1 MPSFRKEL
9 EKKDLEI
16 LDLFT
21 ISFSIFRYN
30 FFNFFLIAMICGIPI
45 ILTTAY
51 FPPTILD
58 PLKIQTFEDF
68 INWFKNEVNEGFYIN
83 TFLSWFLDIISVLSI
98 SFLVEVMI
106 NKKIRTAFWAIK
118 KSVKVILPAIITSFI
133 YMLIVFF
140 GLAFFIIPGL
150 IFVVLFMFTNNICAL
165 RHTWGIDAIKYSASL
180 IKPKFFKALF
190 MLSFIVFFENV
201 FIISF
206 PSAPADTREG
216 LLYYF
221 LSRVLLYLFDTYFK
235 IIIAL
240 FFLNR
245 DFVSNSQKLDFD

>member
-118 KSVKVILPAIITSFI
+118 KSVKVILPTIITSFI
-133 YMLIVFF
+133 YMIIVFF

-150 IFVVLFMFTNNICAL
+150 ILVVLFMFTNNI
-165 RHTWGIDAIKYSASL
+165 
-180 IKPKFFKALF
+180 
-190 MLSFIVFFENV
+190 
-201 FIISF
+201 
-206 PSAPADTREG
+206 
-216 LLYYF
+216 
-221 LSRVLLYLFDTYFK
+221 
-235 IIIAL
+235 
-240 FFLNR
+240 
-245 DFVSNSQKLDFD
+245 

>member
-106 NKKIRTAFWAIK
+106 NKK
-118 KSVKVILPAIITSFI
+118 
-133 YMLIVFF
+133 
-140 GLAFFIIPGL
+140 
-150 IFVVLFMFTNNICAL
+150 
-165 RHTWGIDAIKYSASL
+165 
-180 IKPKFFKALF
+180 
-190 MLSFIVFFENV
+190 
-201 FIISF
+201 
-206 PSAPADTREG
+206 
-216 LLYYF
+216 
-221 LSRVLLYLFDTYFK
+221 
-235 IIIAL
+235 
-240 FFLNR
+240 
-245 DFVSNSQKLDFD
+245 